1 MAERCQPLRIANQV
15 VEIAKPMFNKVL
27 IANRGEI
34 ACRIIRTLDRLG
46 IASVAVFSE
55 PDAHAKHVLMAT
67 EAVCVGPAAVAESY
81 LKSDRILEIA
91 KETSAEA
98 IHPGYGFLS
107 ENAEFAEACARGNI
121 AFIGPTPAQLRE
133 FGLKHTARE
142 LAEANHVPLV
152 PGTPLLESL
161 AAAKT
166 AAAAISYPIMLKST
180 AGGGGIGLQVCQT
193 EAELEDAFEKV
204 QRLSQSNF
212 KQSGVFLE
220 KYIQTARHIEVQI
233 FGDGQGNVVAL
244 GERDCSVQRR
254 NQKVIEETPAP
265 NISDRL
271 RQDLYAAAV
280 RLGQAVNYQSAG
292 TVEFV
297 FDVESQQ
304 FYFLE
309 VNTRLQVEH
318 GVTEAINGVD
328 LVEWMVKQAS
338 GDLFPLTEFQYQP
351 QGHSIQARIY
361 AEDPG
366 KNFQPSAGKLHQVS
380 FPDNVRCDA
389 WIETGT
395 EVTPYYDPLLAKLI
409 VHAKD
414 RAGAIAQLQT
424 ALNSSRIDGI
434 ETNLDY
440 LHQILDDPRFSQADL
455 STRFLNA
462 FHYAPRTIDVLDGG
476 TYSTVQDYPGRIGYW
491 DIGVPPSGPMDHL
504 AFRLANRLVGNSES
518 AAGLELTVTG
528 PTLRFNVDT
537 VIALTGAAM
546 QASLNKEPVP
556 FWTAI
561 AVKAGST
568 LKLKGIQGAGQRA
581 YLAVKHGFDIPDY
594 LGSKSTFVL
603 GKFGGHAGR
612 TLRPG
617 DVLKL
622 NQSAQLEH
630 PQSLPS
636 ELIPTYT
643 NSWQIGVLYGPHGAP
658 DFFTDEDI
666 EMFFATDWKIHYN
679 STRTGIRLIGPKPK
693 WARQDG
699 GEAGLHPSNIH
710 DNAYAIGTID
720 FTGDMPVI
728 LGLDGPSLGGFVCP
742 ATIAQAELWKMGQ
755 LKPGDT
761 VRFHPL
767 SFQQASE
774 LELAQNQQIASLE
787 SVSGGVPNLS
797 KSPRIGGFRGQS
809 PASEQ
814 TRVANEPESQLV
826 ALDSPILHIIPD
838 DHGISVTYRQ
848 AGDKYILVE
857 YGPLVLDL
865 NLRFCAHALKHWLL
879 DHRIPGIV
887 DLTPGM
893 RSLQVHYDSRI
904 VSQAALL
911 DALITAENELPSIVD
926 IEVPN
931 RIVHLPLSWDD
942 EATQLAIQK
951 YIQSVRADAPWCP
964 SNIEFIRR
972 INGLESIEQVKEIV
986 FNASYLVMGL
996 GDVYLG
1002 APVAT
1007 PVDPRH
1013 RLVTT
1018 KYNPARTWTPENA
1031 VGIGGAYLCVYGM
1044 EGPGGYQFVGRT
1056 VQMWNRFKQTADFQQ
1071 PWLLRFFDQ
1080 IRFYPVSGPELLR
1093 LRSAFVEGKFKLKIE
1108 ESSFSLKQYNQFLET
1123 NASAITEFKTKQQAA
1138 FEAERDRWAAAGE
1151 FEAEAQAE
1159 VALEIGDTDLPEITL
1174 PPGTEGVVAHLS
1186 ANVWQVLVNPG
1197 DQVAEGDRILI
1208 LEAMKMEIAITA
1220 EVSGAIAQVFCQKGQ
1235 TVTAGQ
1241 ILAAIE
1247 PA

>member
-1 MAERCQPLRIANQV
+1 
-15 VEIAKPMFNKVL
+15 MFNKVL

-34 ACRIIRTLDRLG
+34 ACRVIRTLDRLG

-81 LKSDRILEIA
+81 LKADRILKIA
-91 KETSAEA
+91 RETGAEA

-107 ENAEFAEACARGNI
+107 ENAEFAEACAAANI
-121 AFIGPTPAQLRE
+121 AFIGPTPSQLRE

-142 LAEANHVPLV
+142 LAEANQVPLV

-166 AAAAISYPIMLKST
+166 AAAAITYPIMLKST
-180 AGGGGIGLQVCQT
+180 AGGGGIGLQVCQSET
-193 EAELEDAFEKV
+193 ELAGAFEKV

-244 GERDCSVQRR
+244 GERDCSIQRR

-265 NISDRL
+265 GIRDRL
-271 RQDLYAAAV
+271 CQDLQAAAI

-297 FDVESQQ
+297 YDVEAEQ

-318 GVTEAINGVD
+318 GVTEATHRVD
-328 LVEWMVKQAS
+328 LVEWMVKLAS
-338 GDLFPLTEFQYQP
+338 GDLFSLTQFHAQS

-366 KNFQPSAGKLHQVS
+366 KDFQPSSGTLHQVS

-409 VHAKD
+409 IHADD
-414 RAGAIAQLQT
+414 RAGAIAQLKT
-424 ALNSSRIDGI
+424 ALATSRIDGI

-440 LHQILDDPRFSQADL
+440 LHQILDDPRFGQADL
-455 STRFLNA
+455 STRFLTA

-476 TYSTVQDYPGRIGYW
+476 TYSTVQDYPGRVGYW
-491 DIGVPPSGPMDHL
+491 DVGVPPSGPMDHL
-504 AFRLANRLVGNSES
+504 AFRLANRLVGNPES
-518 AAGLELTVTG
+518 LAGLEFTVTG
-528 PTLRFNVDT
+528 PTLRFNADT

-546 QASLNKEPVP
+546 QATLNKEPVP
-556 FWTAI
+556 FWRAI

-568 LKLKGIQGAGQRA
+568 LKLKGIQGAGQRT

-612 TLRPG
+612 TLRAG

-622 NQSAQLEH
+622 NQPGGLEQ
-630 PQSLPS
+630 PYSLPA

-666 EMFFATDWKIHYN
+666 QTFFATDWQIHYN

-742 ATIAQAELWKMGQ
+742 ATIAQSELWKIGQ

-767 SFQQASE
+767 SFEQA
-774 LELAQNQQIASLE
+774 LAQELAQDQEIAGLE
-787 SVSGGVPNLS
+787 SGLNPLAAPHPPNSGGLLNLS

-809 PASEQ
+809 PASQQ
-814 TRVANEPESQLV
+814 TSVSTEPESQPVELG
-826 ALDSPILHIIPD
+826 SPILHIIPD
-838 DHGISVTYRQ
+838 DHGISITYRQ

-879 DHRIPGIV
+879 DHHIPGIL

-893 RSLQVHYDSRI
+893 RSLQVHYDSRV

-911 DALITAENELPSIVD
+911 AALITAEHELPSIVGL
-926 IEVPN
+926 EVPT

-951 YIQSVRADAPWCP
+951 YIQSVRKDAPWCP

-972 INGLESIEQVKEIV
+972 INGLNSIEQVKEIV

-1007 PVDPRH
+1007 PLDPRH

-1056 VQMWNRFKQTADFQQ
+1056 VQMWNRFKQTTDFQQ

-1080 IRFYPVSGPELLR
+1080 IRFYPVSGSELLR
-1093 LRSAFVEGKFKLKIE
+1093 LREAFLEGKFKLQIE
-1108 ESSFSLKQYNQFLET
+1108 ETTFSLRQYNQFLEA
-1123 NASAITEFKTKQQAA
+1123 NASAITAFKANQQAA
-1138 FEAERDRWAAAGE
+1138 FETERDRWAVAGE
-1151 FEAEAQAE
+1151 LEAEA
-1159 VALEIGDTDLPEITL
+1159 ALEMVNADLPEITL
-1174 PPGTEGVVAHLS
+1174 PPGTEAVVAHLS

-1197 DQVAEGDRILI
+1197 DVVAEGDRLLI

-1220 EVSGAIAQVFCQKGQ
+1220 EVNGAIAEIFCQKGQ

-1241 ILAAIE
+1241 ILVAIQ
-1247 PA
+1247 PG